1 MEQKKSRRAD
11 LERWRPIF
19 FVAGLVMPLLL
30 FLVALEY
37 RTLAE
42 PEIDMSSL
50 MDDVSKENE
59 YIPVPSPERTDM
71 AAAAHAKPKKP
82 DTQQLKVVDHKT
94 PVNRLDNIA
103 QSRNESEE
111 GDEGNGGEKAEGDTK
126 TTPQPIAVDMGDN
139 PLNFRIVEQLPEFPG
154 GMSAFVKWLTDN
166 LKYPYSAQ
174 SQKIKGRV
182 VVTFIVNRD
191 GTTSDL
197 KVSKSAHP
205 ILDREALRVMR
216 MMPRWKPGVA
226 NNRPC
231 RTMMAI
237 PVEFA
242 L

>member
-1 MEQKKSRRAD
+1 MEEKKSRRAD
-11 LERWRPIF
+11 LDRWRPLF
-19 FVAGLVMPLLL
+19 FIAGLVLPLLL
-30 FLVALEY
+30 FLAALEY

-50 MDDVSKENE
+50 LDKLSKEKE

-71 AAAAHAKPKKP
+71 AAAAHAKPNKVDAKK
-82 DTQQLKVVDHKT
+82 LEVVEHKT
-94 PVNRLDNIA
+94 EMEKLNDITQKRI
-103 QSRNESEE
+103 E
-111 GDEGNGGEKAEGDTK
+111 GEDGGEHAATEKADDNDK
-126 TTPQPIAVDMGDN
+126 TPPQPVAVDLGDN

-166 LKYPYSAQ
+166 LKYPYVAQ
-174 SQKIKGRV
+174 NQKIKGRV
-182 VVTFIVNRD
+182 VITFIVNSD

-197 KVSKSAHP
+197 KVSESAHP
-205 ILDREALRVMR
+205 LLDREAMRVMR
-216 MMPRWKPGVA
+216 RMPRWKPGIA

>member
-1 MEQKKSRRAD
+1 MEQKKSQRAD
-11 LERWRPIF
+11 LERWRP
-19 FVAGLVMPLLL
+19 AL
-30 FLVALEY
+30 FLVGLVVSLSLFFAALGY
-37 RTLAE
+37 RTSDDSD
-42 PEIDMSSL
+42 IDVSSL
-50 MDDVSKENE
+50 LDDVSKENE
-59 YIPVPSPERTDM
+59 YV
-71 AAAAHAKPKKP
+71 PKKP

-94 PVNRLDNIA
+94 PVEQLGDIA
-103 QSRNESEE
+103 KSHTEGED
-111 GDEGNGGEKAEGDTK
+111 GDEAADAEKAENDTK
-126 TTPQPIAVDMGDN
+126 ATPHPIAVDMGDN

-154 GMSAFVKWLTDN
+154 GMSAFVKWITDN

-174 SQKIKGRV
+174 NQKIKGRV
-182 VVTFIVNRD
+182 VITFIVNRD
-191 GTTSDL
+191 GTTSEL

-205 ILDREALRVMR
+205 ILDREAMRVMR